1 MLLTQIIG
9 DRVSWVHCLKLFF
22 LSYPCFFMSG
32 TMKVSTFFIDFE
44 GKYFIVNKFYS
55 VEKQNE

>member
-1 MLLTQIIG
+1 
-9 DRVSWVHCLKLFF
+9 
-22 LSYPCFFMSG
+22 MSG